1 MLWVIATITT
11 APGHDKDVLNALLDI
26 APTVRQEA
34 GCQLYQ
40 PSQDH
45 PEGPT
50 AYAPPRRDTVTVIEA
65 WDSRQALD
73 DHMATP
79 HMTRF
84 SEATS
89 EWVTHAEIRLIDPV
103 GA

>member
-11 APGHDKDVLNALLDI
+11 APGHDKDVLNALRDV

-45 PEGPT
+45 PEGLT
-50 AYAPPRRDTVTVIEA
+50 ADAPPRRDTVTVIEA

-73 DHMATP
+73 DHLATP

-84 SEATS
+84 GEQTAD
-89 EWVTHAEIRLIDPV
+89 WVVDRDIRLLTPH
-103 GA
+103 